1 MTSEVAHG
9 KTTTERASLR
19 PWNFWLSVMATIKP
33 SSVDRPTTE
42 TTHTTVL
49 SITVPNTGAETAAL
63 KLLKPMK
70 PPTMPALEISLKAS
84 LKTMPIGKTTKIVIS
99 RMLGSSQT
107 YGSHL

>member
-1 MTSEVAHG
+1 M
-9 KTTTERASLR
+9 
-19 PWNFWLSVMATIKP
+19 MKP
-33 SSVDRPTTE
+33 NSVDRPTTE

-63 KLLKPMK
+63 KLPKPMK

>member
-63 KLLKPMK
+63 K

>member
-49 SITVPNTGAETAAL
+49 SITVPEHRRGNGRLEVAKADEAADDARL
-63 KLLKPMK
+63 
-70 PPTMPALEISLKAS
+70 
-84 LKTMPIGKTTKIVIS
+84 
-99 RMLGSSQT
+99 
-107 YGSHL
+107 

>member
-42 TTHTTVL
+42 TTHTAVL

-63 KLLKPMK
+63 KLSKPIK